1 MSTSAARRALL
12 LPLLTILLAVA
23 VLAAPARAH
32 DALTGSQPA
41 DGAQLEA
48 APDELVLTFNNGLL
62 DSAQAVVVTDAAGA
76 TVAEGSP
83 AIDGTTATLDLPDLA
98 GGQYAVTWSVVS
110 SDGHRIGGELS
121 FSVAQPAPV
130 TTSEPPAAP
139 SQPAATA
146 SPDQLTTPDDAT
158 APDATATADAD
169 EGVGGIPSGVPAWL
183 VILMAVAVAGAVVA
197 LAVRRWRDQG

>member
-12 LPLLTILLAVA
+12 LPLLALLMAVA
-23 VLAAPARAH
+23 VLAAPAHAH

-48 APDELVLTFNNGLL
+48 APDELVLTFNNELL

-83 AIDGTTATLDLPDLA
+83 QVDGSTATLALPDLR

-121 FSVAQPAPV
+121 FSVADPA
-130 TTSEPPAAP
+130 TTTAPAGP
-139 SQPAATA
+139 TSQPAATA

-158 APDATATADAD
+158 APDATPTADAD
-169 EGVGGIPSGVPAWL
+169 EGGIPSGVPAWL
-183 VILMAVAVAGAVVA
+183 VILVAVAVAGAVVA